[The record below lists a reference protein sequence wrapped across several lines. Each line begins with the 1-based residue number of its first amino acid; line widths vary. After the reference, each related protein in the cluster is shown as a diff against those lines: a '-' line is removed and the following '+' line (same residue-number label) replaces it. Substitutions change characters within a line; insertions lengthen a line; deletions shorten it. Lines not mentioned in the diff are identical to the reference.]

1 MAKHRVPRLGITGG
15 IGSGKSTAL
24 AFLRELGAAVISS
37 DDIVHGLLSDPAIIA
52 EVVAHFGDCVV
63 AGDVLNRPA
72 LARIVFDDA
81 RERVWLEGL
90 LHPLVK
96 RAVDEWARAQ
106 ERAPVTPSLL
116 VVEVPLLFETG
127 MDSVFDQVLLVTAPE
142 SVRRKR
148 LVAKLTDSEFSKR
161 TAQQLDERAKAA
173 RSDFIF
179 ANTGS
184 RKHMKE
190 FIAETYAA
198 VIVAAGEQNA
208 AHA

>member
-1 MAKHRVPRLGITGG
+1 
-15 IGSGKSTAL
+15 
-24 AFLRELGAAVISS
+24 
-37 DDIVHGLLSDPAIIA
+37 
-52 EVVAHFGDCVV
+52 
-63 AGDVLNRPA
+63 
-72 LARIVFDDA
+72 
-81 RERVWLEGL
+81 
-90 LHPLVK
+90 
-96 RAVDEWARAQ
+96 
-106 ERAPVTPSLL
+106 LL

-127 MDSVFDQVLLVTAPE
+127 MDAVFDQVLLVTAPE

-148 LVAKLTDSEFSKR
+148 LVAKLTDSEFRKR

-190 FIAETYAA
+190 FIAETYTA